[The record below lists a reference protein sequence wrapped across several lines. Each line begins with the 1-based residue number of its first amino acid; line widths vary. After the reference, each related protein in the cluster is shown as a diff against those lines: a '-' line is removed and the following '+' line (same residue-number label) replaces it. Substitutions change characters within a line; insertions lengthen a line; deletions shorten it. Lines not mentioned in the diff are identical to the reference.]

1 MASITGEKK
10 RILVVDDD
18 ATQLE
23 FVEVIL
29 KDEYDVVTVTS
40 GQGALEHLSQ
50 DFAPSLIL
58 LDVLMPEMGGFETF
72 DKMQATGHIRNV
84 PVIFLTSVN
93 SPEEI
98 RRALELGAI
107 DYITKP
113 YAMEN
118 FTNRVRNAI
127 KVYEHKRR

>member
-1 MASITGEKK
+1 VEA
-10 RILVVDDD
+10 ILNR
-18 ATQLE
+18 Q
-23 FVEVIL
+23 
-29 KDEYDVVTVTS
+29 YDIVTVTS
-40 GQGALEHLSQ
+40 GQGALERISR
-50 DFAPSLIL
+50 DFVPDLVL
-58 LDVLMPEMGGFETF
+58 LDVLMPGMDGFATF
-72 DKMQATGHIRNV
+72 DKMQATDSMRDV

-98 RRALELGAI
+98 QRALKLGAI